1 MNLFTREIAQYLEI
15 SLDKAVKVQDFID
28 TYLDLDWSEAT
39 QQELEITYRLAE
51 KLMKEEASK

>member
-15 SLDKAVKVQDFID
+15 SLDKAVKVQEFID
-28 TYLDLDWSEAT
+28 NYLDLDWSEAT